1 MRLIVRLDLLDFF
14 DDSLKAV
21 CFKDSVPVLGDA
33 MLVSGNTEGF
43 VKVEAADCR
52 FDVLLREGE
61 VVMQRQLRR
70 VLR

>member
-1 MRLIVRLDLLDFF
+1 MRLMVRLDLLDFLG
-14 DDSLKAV
+14 DPPDTV

-33 MLVSGNTEGF
+33 MLVSGKTEGF
-43 VKVEAADCR
+43 VKIEALDCS
-52 FDVLLREGE
+52 FEVLLRKGE